1 MIPTMMVFG
10 LVLGRWW
17 RVALAGAAFFW
28 PTLLLVTGVLSFSRS
43 QLGQLAL
50 AALLGLVNAAVG
62 VAVHQVLLLLVRR
75 LRGTAEPRPSGR

>member
-1 MIPTMMVFG
+1 MIPTMIVFG

-17 RVALAGAAFFW
+17 RVALAGAAVFW

-43 QLGQLAL
+43 QLAQLAL

-75 LRGTAEPRPSGR
+75 LRGSAEPRPSGR